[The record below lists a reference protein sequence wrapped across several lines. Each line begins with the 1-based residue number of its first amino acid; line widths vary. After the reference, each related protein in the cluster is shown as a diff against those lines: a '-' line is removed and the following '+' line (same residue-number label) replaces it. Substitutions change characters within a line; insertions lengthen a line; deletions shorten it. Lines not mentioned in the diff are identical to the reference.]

1 MSMPFER
8 LLEIERRVSEK
19 ASALPAFDQ
28 EENEWLGIGFRLGD
42 TELMSRMGEV
52 KEILDPPEY
61 TRVPGVKP
69 WVVGVANVR
78 GSLLP
83 LMDLQGYVKG
93 ENLKNINRA
102 RVLVIDYKGMDTGV
116 LVDEV
121 LGLRHFSMDEQAS
134 KIPGIDQS
142 FRPYV
147 NQAFR
152 REDNYWPVFSFD
164 ALTKDES
171 FLNASL

>member
-1 MSMPFER
+1 MTMPFER
-8 LLEIERRVSEK
+8 LQELERLVTEK
-19 ASALPAFDQ
+19 AASLPALDQ
-28 EENEWLGIGFRLGD
+28 EENAWLGIGFRLGD

-52 KEILDPPEY
+52 KEILDPPDF

-93 ENLKNINRA
+93 ENVKNIHRA
-102 RVLVIDYKGMDTGV
+102 RVLVIDYKGMNTGV

-142 FRPYV
+142 FKPYV
-147 NQAFR
+147 HQAFQ
-152 REDNYWPVFSFD
+152 REDHYWPVFSFD
-164 ALTKDES
+164 ALTNDES